1 VNYRVLARKLRACGC
16 DFERQAKGSHE
27 MWRNPVTRKTALV
40 PNWGRRDLKPG
51 TISQIRRDLGIDK
64 RDFDQA

>member
-1 VNYRVLARKLRACGC
+1 
-16 DFERQAKGSHE
+16 

-40 PNWGRRDLKPG
+40 PNWGSRDLKPG
-51 TISQIRRDLGIDK
+51 TIAQIRRDLGIDK